1 MVIRCVTSQR
11 YLDSEV
17 ETLLSKSMA
26 RLATTLI
33 LTALL
38 CSAVAQKPAQPLMKP
53 GKPVPVP
60 QAPPSNAAPQS
71 FLDKHYHVSFRV
83 PPGWELNQKDG
94 RISTFHMDARTA
106 PPKARLR
113 SVALIDFNPFP
124 YSTLAGALFY
134 FSVEPRSTDAE
145 CAQQATATPVAEA
158 TSSREESA
166 PHKDVQDIAGM
177 PFTHGHTELH
187 GVCIEARDEIYTA
200 WRKHACYRFDLT
212 INTFCPEGSGA
223 QPISE
228 SQIHDINERMTKIL
242 STVELGWEKAA
253 PHPIPVPEQPAE
265 PETPK
270 PAAHGTPA
278 LRSSGS

>member
-1 MVIRCVTSQR
+1 
-11 YLDSEV
+11 
-17 ETLLSKSMA
+17 MA

-33 LTALL
+33 LTAVL
-38 CSAVAQKPAQPLMKP
+38 CPAMAQKPAKP
-53 GKPVPVP
+53 TKPVPVP
-60 QAPPSNAAPQS
+60 QSPPSNAAPQS

-94 RISTFHMDARTA
+94 RISTFHMDARSA
-106 PPKARLR
+106 PPQAQLR

-134 FSVEPRSTDAE
+134 FSVEPKTTDAE
-145 CAQQATATPVAEA
+145 CARQATGSTGPDAP
-158 TSSREESA
+158 SSNKDQTA

-187 GVCIEARDEIYTA
+187 GVCIEARDEVYTA

-228 SQIHDINERMTKIL
+228 RQIHDINERMTKIL

-253 PHPIPVPEQPAE
+253 PHPIPVPEQPVE
-265 PETPK
+265 PAPAK
-270 PAAHGTPA
+270 PAAPGTTA

>member
-1 MVIRCVTSQR
+1 
-11 YLDSEV
+11 
-17 ETLLSKSMA
+17 MA

-33 LTALL
+33 LTVAF
-38 CSAVAQKPAQPLMKP
+38 CSAAAQKPAKNT
-53 GKPVPVP
+53 KPVPVP

-106 PPKARLR
+106 PPKAQLR

-134 FSVEPRSTDAE
+134 FSVEPKTTDAE
-145 CAQQATATPVAEA
+145 CAQQATATPAAGEA
-158 TSSREESA
+158 SSTEHPA

-200 WRKHACYRFDLT
+200 WRRHACYRFDLT

-223 QPISE
+223 QPISA

-265 PETPK
+265 HDPAK